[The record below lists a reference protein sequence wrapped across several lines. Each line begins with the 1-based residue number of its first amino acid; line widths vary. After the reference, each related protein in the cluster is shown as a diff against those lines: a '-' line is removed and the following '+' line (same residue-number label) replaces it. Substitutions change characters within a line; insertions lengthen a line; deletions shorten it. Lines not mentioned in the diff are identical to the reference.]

1 MNLWHCL
8 VREMALRPLGL
19 ALGIIALA
27 AASGSIL
34 GSLTLLHKHDSQSE
48 HLITELQQRAEKRMD
63 DLNKE
68 ARTFSKNLG
77 FNTLL
82 LPEKQDLARFWE
94 NNRSDVF
101 LTPQITQRLAKANL
115 KSLNHLLPVLRHRH
129 NWKLFGGE
137 VTIIGIEGEIYI
149 KNPAK
154 QKVMEQSIDSGNLV
168 LGHGV
173 ASKLNKKPGDT
184 VQLFDQQFT
193 VFRVIER
200 KGNADDFSLLMNL
213 GDLQKAVNLTDK
225 ISGVMALSC
234 ECAGDG
240 TDLIVQE
247 LKMENINGLQV
258 VGFTVRSRVR
268 MRARRVI
275 QEAANAEK
283 KDIADSRKALRH
295 EVETFASILIS
306 LVSAAAA
313 LLIFVM
319 TITNTRERRSEVA
332 ILRAHGI
339 SRYRITLL
347 FIGKACISGIGGGM
361 LGAIIG
367 AIVLHWQ
374 TNSVTALGST
384 PFIWV
389 IGVSVGISIIASIL
403 PSFIAAST
411 SPSLILNQDS

>member
-8 VREMALRPLGL
+8 IREMALRPLGL

-48 HLITELQQRAEKRMD
+48 HLILHLQRRAEKRMD
-63 DLNKE
+63 DLNRE

-82 LPEKQDLARFWE
+82 MPEKQDLARFWE

-101 LTPQITQRLAKANL
+101 LSPQLTARLANANL
-115 KSLNHLLPVLRHRH
+115 KTLNHLLPVLRYRH
-129 NWKLFGGE
+129 NWVQFGGE
-137 VTIIGIEGEIYI
+137 VTIVGIQGEIYI

-154 QKVMEQSIDSGNLV
+154 QKVMEQSIASKNLV

-173 ASKLNKKPGDT
+173 AVKLNKKPGDT
-184 VQLFDQQFT
+184 VQLFNQEFK
-193 VFRVIER
+193 VFRVIEK
-200 KGNADDFSLLMNL
+200 KGNADDYSLLMNL
-213 GDLQKAVNLTDK
+213 GDLQRNVNLTDK

-240 TDLIVQE
+240 TELIEQE
-247 LKMENINGLQV
+247 LRLESIHGLQV

-268 MRARRVI
+268 MRARQVI

-283 KDIADSRKALRH
+283 KDIADSRKALRE
-295 EVETFASILIS
+295 EVTTFASILIS
-306 LVSAAAA
+306 LVSAAAG

-319 TITNTRERRSEVA
+319 TVTNTRERRSEVA
-332 ILRAHGI
+332 ILRAHGV

-347 FIGKACISGIGGGM
+347 FIGKACISGLVGGI
-361 LGAIIG
+361 LGAVIG
-367 AIVLHWQ
+367 AGCLYWQ
-374 TNSVTALGST
+374 TQSFTALGGG
-384 PFIWV
+384 PFLWV
-389 IGVSVGISIIASIL
+389 VGVSVGLSIIASLL
-403 PSFIAAST
+403 PAFTAAST
-411 SPSLILNQDS
+411 SPSIILNHDS